1 MARPNLPLV
10 LKPSFDA
17 LVLSLEI
24 HFAIL
29 QVYNL
34 ATQCRQL
41 MLQCS
46 IFLHQLIPR
55 LRIHEYTVCH
65 RLRSSWPV
73 QLLVQSTY
81 LRVFA
86 LNQTL

>member
-1 MARPNLPLV
+1 MARPDLPLV

-34 ATQCRQL
+34 AT
-41 MLQCS
+41 
-46 IFLHQLIPR
+46 
-55 LRIHEYTVCH
+55 
-65 RLRSSWPV
+65 
-73 QLLVQSTY
+73 
-81 LRVFA
+81 
-86 LNQTL
+86 